1 MNAPILSL
9 LLLLPVAG
17 AALVAL
23 IPKENAREARMA
35 ALLATF
41 LTFLVSIPL
50 WTSFRPG
57 DTAMQFVETRA
68 WVPAL
73 GLTYKVGVDGISVLL
88 VLLTTL
94 LMPVCILASWSVQDR
109 VKEYMAAF
117 LLLESAMIG
126 SFVAQDLLLFYV
138 FWEAMLIPMLLLIG
152 VWGGRRRVYAALKF
166 FLFTIVGS
174 LPMFIAILYAYFQSN
189 AQSFDLE
196 TLRAALQ
203 PSGDAP
209 LPLGASEARWCF
221 LAFALAFA
229 VKVPVWPLHTWL
241 PDAHVEAPTAG
252 SVILAG
258 VLLKMGTY
266 GLLRFAIPLF
276 PAAAAEFAPMMLAL
290 AVIGIIY
297 GSLMCLAQEDMKKLI
312 AYSSVAHLG
321 FCVIGMFLWN
331 DKALSGS
338 ILQMVNH
345 GVSTGALF
353 LCVGVLYER
362 RHTRLLEDFGGIA
375 KVMPAYAAVLVVVTL
390 SSIGL
395 PGTNGFIG
403 EFMILLGSF
412 EAKPI
417 VAILAS
423 SGVVLGAAYMLWMV
437 QRVLFG
443 RITHEENE
451 HLGDLRS
458 REWATL
464 LPMIALI
471 FAIGVAPGIFLR
483 RVAPSVEAWNRGIR
497 AAIKVESEKRLEE
510 ESRRKAGLP
519 PVESPGPKE
528 PRK

>member
-1 MNAPILSL
+1 MSAPILSAL
-9 LLLLPVAG
+9 LVIPVAG

-23 IPKENAREARMA
+23 LPRENAREAKLA
-35 ALLATF
+35 ALLTAL

-50 WTSFRPG
+50 WTQFRPG
-57 DTAMQFVETRA
+57 NAAMQFVETRA

-88 VLLTTL
+88 VILTTL
-94 LMPVCILASWSVQDR
+94 LMPICVLASWSITDR

-117 LLLESAMIG
+117 LILESAMIG

-138 FWEAMLIPMLLLIG
+138 FWEAMLIPMLLIIG

-174 LPMFIAILYAYFQSN
+174 LPMFVAIIYLYFKSG
-189 AQSFDLE
+189 AQTFDLE
-196 TLRAALQ
+196 TLRAALN
-203 PSGDAP
+203 PAGNEP
-209 LPLGASEARWCF
+209 LPLTVSAARWCF
-221 LAFALAFA
+221 FAFALAFA
-229 VKVPVWPLHTWL
+229 VKVPIWPLHTWL

-276 PAAAAEFAPMMLAL
+276 PGTAAEFAPIMIVL
-290 AVIGIIY
+290 AVIGVIY

-321 FCVIGMFLWN
+321 FCVLGMFVWN

-345 GVSTGALF
+345 GISTGALF

-375 KVMPAYAAVLVVVTL
+375 KVMPWYAAVLIIVTL

-403 EFMILLGSF
+403 EFLILLGTF
-412 EAKPI
+412 QVKKLP
-417 VAILAS
+417 AIFAS
-423 SGVVLGAAYMLWMV
+423 TGVVLGAAYMLWMA

-443 RITHEENE
+443 RVTHEENE
-451 HLGDLRS
+451 HLGDLRG

-464 LPMIALI
+464 LPLLVLI
-471 FAIGVAPGIFLR
+471 FAIGVAPNVFLN
-483 RVAPSVEAWNRGIR
+483 RVAPTVENYNRQIR
-497 AAIKVESEKRLEE
+497 AAIRHENERREAENRHRALMTPLE
-510 ESRRKAGLP
+510 A
-519 PVESPGPKE
+519 PGPGDS
-528 PRK
+528 RK

>member
-1 MNAPILSL
+1 MNAPILSIL
-9 LLLLPVAG
+9 LALPVAG

-23 IPKENAREARMA
+23 MPRENAREARLT
-35 ALLATF
+35 ALLTAF
-41 LTFLVSIPL
+41 LTFIVSIPL
-50 WTSFRPG
+50 WTEFRPG
-57 DTAMQFVETRA
+57 DAGMQFVETRA

-94 LMPVCILASWSVQDR
+94 LMPICILASWSITDR

-117 LLLESAMIG
+117 LVLESAMIG
-126 SFVAQDLLLFYV
+126 SFIAQDMLLFYV

-174 LPMFIAILYAYFQSN
+174 LPMFVAILYAYFQSG
-189 AQSFDLE
+189 ARSFDLE
-196 TLRAALQ
+196 TLRSALH
-203 PSGDAP
+203 PSGNVA
-209 LPLGASEARWCF
+209 LPLTATEARWCF

-229 VKVPVWPLHTWL
+229 VKVPIWPLHTWL

-266 GLLRFAIPLF
+266 GLLRFAVPLF
-276 PAAAAEFAPMMLAL
+276 PAAAAEYAPMMIAL

-321 FCVIGMFLWN
+321 FCVLGMFVWN

-338 ILQMVNH
+338 LLQMVNH

-375 KVMPAYAAVLVVVTL
+375 KIMPWYAVVLIVVTL

-412 EAKPI
+412 EAKPLP
-417 VAILAS
+417 AILAA
-423 SGVVLGAAYMLWMV
+423 SGVVLGAAYMLWMA

-443 RITHEENE
+443 RVTHEENE
-451 HLGDLRS
+451 HLGDLRG

-464 LPMIALI
+464 LPLLVLI
-471 FAIGVAPGIFLR
+471 FAIGVLPNVFLR
-483 RVAPSVEAWNRGIR
+483 RIAPTVENYNRQIR
-497 AAIKVESEKRLEE
+497 ADIKDETERRLEE
-510 ESRRKAGLP
+510 ESRKRANLL
-519 PVESPGPKE
+519 PVEKE